1 MLPFSKTVRSGS
13 MFVSI
18 FVSIFTSPFT
28 LASQV
33 QSFSHGDWQVTC
45 DNTHTCRTVGY
56 HNPEQQHKLDEYAPV
71 SVILERAAGA
81 DAQLTAKVKFGQ
93 IVMDSTDNRDKST
106 ETITLS
112 INDNYQSQLGPE
124 LPAYEEM
131 DLSFS
136 GEHELSKEQVSQLLN
151 ALTMKGQA
159 SIKFIDSA
167 GKVWRL
173 STKGSTA
180 VLLKMDDY
188 QGLVNTPFAIVK
200 KGVRSNNL
208 VQPKQAPVISV
219 PAQPIPVTTAA
230 DLALATD
237 ADFILRMRAALDNA
251 CDNVPAEDEP
261 LKLEVTRL
269 TSNKLV
275 VSTMCWFA
283 AYNYGEAVWLVD
295 DNFETEPVLV
305 TDSAVNYANG
315 VIDEFMRGRGVGD
328 CVSARR
334 YIWNGSEFVLAD
346 SYSTGACRE
355 IAAGGAWY
363 IPTTVSTVI
372 VGDDPAAGFDCL
384 SEQAYSTEG
393 MTKCGLRELA
403 NVEWKLTEV
412 IKSISALE
420 HVASNSELNTAY
432 SQAQASWLTYRN
444 DVCKAEML
452 TYVEGS
458 MAMPVLVG
466 CKIELTQKRL
476 RELQLTKE
484 SLIFRDF

>member
-1 MLPFSKTVRSGS
+1 
-13 MFVSI
+13 
-18 FVSIFTSPFT
+18 
-28 LASQV
+28 
-33 QSFSHGDWQVTC
+33 
-45 DNTHTCRTVGY
+45 
-56 HNPEQQHKLDEYAPV
+56 
-71 SVILERAAGA
+71 
-81 DAQLTAKVKFGQ
+81 
-93 IVMDSTDNRDKST
+93 
-106 ETITLS
+106 
-112 INDNYQSQLGPE
+112 
-124 LPAYEEM
+124 
-131 DLSFS
+131 
-136 GEHELSKEQVSQLLN
+136 
-151 ALTMKGQA
+151 
-159 SIKFIDSA
+159 
-167 GKVWRL
+167 
-173 STKGSTA
+173 
-180 VLLKMDDY
+180 
-188 QGLVNTPFAIVK
+188 
-200 KGVRSNNL
+200 
-208 VQPKQAPVISV
+208 
-219 PAQPIPVTTAA
+219 
-230 DLALATD
+230 
-237 ADFILRMRAALDNA
+237 
-251 CDNVPAEDEP
+251 
-261 LKLEVTRL
+261 
-269 TSNKLV
+269 
-275 VSTMCWFA
+275 MCWFA

-384 SEQAYSTEG
+384 SEQAHSTEG

>member
-1 MLPFSKTVRSGS
+1 MQVFIGL
-13 MFVSI
+13 VSLCSLFI
-18 FVSIFTSPFT
+18 SLSV
-28 LASQV
+28 AAEQV
-33 QSFSHGDWQVTC
+33 QSFAHGDWQVVC
-45 DNTHTCRTVGY
+45 DNTHTCRAVGY
-56 HNPEQQHKLDEYAPV
+56 HSQELQHKQGEYAPV

-81 DAQLTAKVKFGQ
+81 DVELTAKVKFGQ
-93 IVMDSTDNRDKST
+93 IVMDGAANSQT
-106 ETITLS
+106 EADPITLS
-112 INDNYQSQLGPE
+112 INDSYQSQLSPE
-124 LPAYEEM
+124 LPAYQHME
-131 DLSFS
+131 LSFS
-136 GEHELSKEQVSQLLN
+136 GEYELSKEQVSQLLN

-159 SIKFIDSA
+159 SIKFISSA

-180 VLLKMDDY
+180 VLLKMDDF

-200 KGVRSNNL
+200 KGHTSKGI
-208 VQPKQAPVISV
+208 VQPKQAPVISI
-219 PAQPIPVTTAA
+219 PTQPIPVTTAA
-230 DLALATD
+230 DLGLATD
-237 ADFILRMRAALDNA
+237 ADFIHRMRTALDNA

-261 LKLEVTRL
+261 LKLEVARL

-328 CVSARR
+328 CVSGRR
-334 YIWNGSEFVLAD
+334 YFWNGSEFVLAD

-363 IPTTVSTVI
+363 LPTTVSTVI
-372 VGDDPAAGFDCL
+372 VGDDPAAGIDCL

-393 MTKCGLRELA
+393 MVKCAQRSLA
-403 NVEWKLTEV
+403 SVDLKMSEV
-412 IKSISALE
+412 IDSINALE
-420 HVASNSELNTAY
+420 RVASNDELTAALD
-432 SQAQASWLTYRN
+432 QAQASWLTYRN

-458 MAMPVLVG
+458 MALPVLVG
-466 CKIELTQKRL
+466 CKLDLSEKRL
-476 RELQLTKE
+476 RELQSTKE

>member
-1 MLPFSKTVRSGS
+1 

-18 FVSIFTSPFT
+18 FVSMFTSPFT
-28 LASQV
+28 LALQV

-45 DNTHTCRTVGY
+45 DNTHACRTVGY

-81 DAQLTAKVKFGQ
+81 DAQLTGKVKFGQ
-93 IVMDSTDNRDKST
+93 IAMDSTDNREKST

-124 LPAYEEM
+124 LPVYEEM
-131 DLSFS
+131 ELSFS

-237 ADFILRMRAALDNA
+237 TDFILRMRSALDNA
-251 CDNVPAEDEP
+251 CDNVPAADEP
-261 LKLEVTRL
+261 LKLEVARL

-295 DNFETEPVLV
+295 DNFETGPVLV

-328 CVSARR
+328 CVSGRR

-372 VGDDPAAGFDCL
+372 VGDDPAAGIDCL

-393 MTKCGLRELA
+393 MTKCGQRELA

-420 HVASNSELNTAY
+420 HVASNSELSTAY
-432 SQAQASWLTYRN
+432 RQAQTSWLTYRN

-466 CKIELTQKRL
+466 CKLELTQKRL
-476 RELQLTKE
+476 KELQLTKE
-484 SLIFRDF
+484 SLTFRDF